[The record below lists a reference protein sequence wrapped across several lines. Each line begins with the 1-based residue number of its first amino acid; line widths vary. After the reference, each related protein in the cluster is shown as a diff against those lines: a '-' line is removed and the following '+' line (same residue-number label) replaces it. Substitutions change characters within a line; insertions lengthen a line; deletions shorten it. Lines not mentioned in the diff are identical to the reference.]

1 MADIKKYWGNSKA
14 NTFTHLLHMASIRK
28 SNAIYLKPK
37 ILQIFIFILFCGTLK
52 GFTKAGKIFK

>member
-1 MADIKKYWGNSKA
+1 MA

-52 GFTKAGKIFK
+52 GFTKAAKIFK